1 MKPSNRRAFRILAA
15 AIVLAAVGAAVY
27 LLRDG
32 AGSEPEPEGP
42 PDSML
47 NELTRPDGSFQ
58 GPGPS
63 EAEARQAGV
72 RGKENILFWRGI
84 HNASTAPFLVLVTIA
99 DASTSTSTRTC
110 VEGNR
115 FLQAL
120 AIERGLDRHSGSGGE
135 LIQFAIAQPRQEFTF
150 TRPEALKLVAREYD
164 DKLLREIREGLDKLT
179 DAEILDGGGWRTYW
193 LLGDT
198 REPEYRG
205 RFHALGHALLE
216 RGFLPG
222 RGCANGELFVV
233 K

>member
-1 MKPSNRRAFRILAA
+1 MNRRRAIRILAA
-15 AIVLAAVGAAVY
+15 AIVLAAGGAAVS

-32 AGSEPEPEGP
+32 AGSEPGPEGP

-47 NELTRPDGSFQ
+47 NQLTWPKGQIRGV
-58 GPGPS
+58 GPS

-84 HNASTAPFLVLVTIA
+84 HNSSTSPFLVLGTSA
-99 DASTSTSTRTC
+99 DASTSTSRRTC
-110 VEGNR
+110 VERNR
-115 FLQAL
+115 FLHAL
-120 AIERGLDRHSGSGGE
+120 ELEKGSDGKPGSGV
-135 LIQFAIAQPRQEFTF
+135 IQFAIAQPRQEFTF

-198 REPEYRG
+198 AEAEYRA